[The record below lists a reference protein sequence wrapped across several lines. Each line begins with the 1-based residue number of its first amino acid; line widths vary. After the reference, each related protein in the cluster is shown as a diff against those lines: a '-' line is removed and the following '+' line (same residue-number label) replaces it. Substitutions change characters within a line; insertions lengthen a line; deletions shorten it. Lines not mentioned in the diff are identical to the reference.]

1 MDGRIQEFGEY
12 IFKNLSNFNI
22 WNLNFNTLIA
32 LLHLFLLAYLEM
44 INFFTPH
51 LSYLLVY
58 CDFFLSQ
65 SIPPPAL

>member
-32 LLHLFLLAYLEM
+32 LLHLF
-44 INFFTPH
+44 
-51 LSYLLVY
+51 YLLT
-58 CDFFLSQ
+58 
-65 SIPPPAL
+65 